1 MVERRTVTVPDLVGQ
16 PVHIVEEMAANIGL
30 GLTDGNPDGPGMR
43 SRSWPGL
50 FWVTSQ
56 DPSAGS
62 VLEWGS
68 QITITFVQDGQARS
82 DMPAQTGGPTPSL
95 KSHAEAEEDE

>member
-43 SRSWPGL
+43 SRTWPGL

-56 DPSAGS
+56 DPPAGS

-68 QITITFVQDGQARS
+68 QIRITFVEDGQTRS
-82 DMPAQTGGPTPSL
+82 DVPAQTGGPAAPSL
-95 KSHAEAEEDE
+95 HAEAEKDE